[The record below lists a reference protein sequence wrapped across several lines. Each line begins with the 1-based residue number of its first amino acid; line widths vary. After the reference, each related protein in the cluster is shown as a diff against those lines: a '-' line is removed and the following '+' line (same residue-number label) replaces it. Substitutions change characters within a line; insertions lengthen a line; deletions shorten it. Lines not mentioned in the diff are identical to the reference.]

1 MTTYLDNAASTKIDD
16 RVLDAMLPYLKEN
29 YGNPSSAH
37 KQGKLLKVLIEDA
50 RETIADFFGTK
61 PKEIFFTSGG
71 TESNNFAIKGCAFS
85 LGGKFQSITS
95 SIEHPAVLETFNYL
109 CKFGFEVDVVKPD
122 ASGTISPALIESR
135 INSNTKLVSIMHA
148 NNEIGNVNDVK
159 TISDICR
166 SRGILFHSDTVQSVG
181 KMEVKP
187 KELGMDFLTL
197 SAHKIYGPK
206 GIGIL
211 FIDENVK
218 IDKYVHGGSQ
228 ERNMRGGTEN
238 VASVAGLKRAVEIL
252 KESMEDDV
260 KHYSS
265 LKNILLTELS
275 DSFSGMYVINGNQ
288 ENSLPNILNVSFLPD
303 KLKLSS
309 SMLPVM
315 LDLKDVAVS
324 GGSACSSGS
333 LKPSGILLEMGIEES
348 VASSTIR
355 VSFGRFNTEKDVEKL
370 IKSLK
375 EIFGNR

>member
-71 TESNNFAIKGCAFS
+71 TESNNFAIKGFAFS
-85 LGGKFQSITS
+85 QGGKFITS

-122 ASGTISPALIESR
+122 ALGTISPALIESR

-159 TISDICR
+159 TISGICR

-218 IDKYVHGGSQ
+218 IDKFVHGGSQ

-265 LKNILLTELS
+265 LKNILLKELYN
-275 DSFSGMYVINGNQ
+275 SFKGMYVINGDT

-309 SMLPVM
+309 GMLPVM

-355 VSFGRFNTEKDVEKL
+355 VSFGRFNTEKDIKKL

-375 EIFGNR
+375 EILGMK